1 MPLIEFTDAFR
12 WKISPQAVQR
22 FSKGQVVTVPRAC
35 ATLAKAAGAAI
46 DPVTSEDAENGDAT
60 GTDTKPR
67 TA

>member
-22 FSKGQVVTVPRAC
+22 FCKGQVVMVPRAC
-35 ATLAKAAGAAI
+35 ARLAKDAGVAVDHAKL
-46 DPVTSEDAENGDAT
+46 EDGERDDAT
-60 GTDTKPR
+60 GQDPKPR